1 MHVGPL
7 EAENEPASLSPG
19 KEGGS
24 CADDCEDLLL
34 GVRVLNVQPTRMSV
48 PRCQFSVPS
57 SASKRSVPKF
67 SDQFPVLHCVTCDNY
82 GTVCRIEFAAH
93 IGRSIGGL
101 WSRLRCISPTRR

>member
-48 PRCQFSVPS
+48 PRCQLSVAS

-67 SDQFPVLHCVTCDNY
+67 SEQFPVLHCVTSDNY
-82 GTVCRIEFAAH
+82 GTGCRLELAAQV
-93 IGRSIGGL
+93 GRSIRRL
-101 WSRLRCISPTRR
+101 RSRL

>member
-48 PRCQFSVPS
+48 PRCQFSVPVLVP
-57 SASKRSVPKF
+57 SAQFRVFRSVP
-67 SDQFPVLHCVTCDNY
+67 SS
-82 GTVCRIEFAAH
+82 A
-93 IGRSIGGL
+93 
-101 WSRLRCISPTRR
+101 LRDMR

>member
-48 PRCQFSVPS
+48 PQMPVLSSQFCFQALSSEVFRSVPS
-57 SASKRSVPKF
+57 SA
-67 SDQFPVLHCVTCDNY
+67 
-82 GTVCRIEFAAH
+82 
-93 IGRSIGGL
+93 
-101 WSRLRCISPTRR
+101 LRDMR